1 MNLDDL
7 RKPKFNIGGMDIA
20 IFDVSATI
28 AGGYVLADYM
38 KWNKPK
44 TIVGAFVTGY
54 VVHNMMG
61 VSTPLNDRIN
71 QTFAERPVDGIE
83 NSDLPINNSTLPVGV
98 NETRYSTM

>member
-7 RKPKFNIGGMDIA
+7 RKPKFNIGCMDIA

-54 VVHNMMG
+54 VVHNLTG
-61 VSTPLNDRIN
+61 TSTPLTRKLNDN
-71 QTFAERPVDGIE
+71 LGVDV
-83 NSDLPINNSTLPVGV
+83 PINNSSDPVGLDEV
-98 NETRYSTM
+98 RYSTM